1 MEIAKLVKNN
11 YKYLI
16 STKFM
21 REIVL
26 IAMMINKIKK
36 SRAQNRTKKH

>member
-1 MEIAKLVKNN
+1 MEIAKLVINN
-11 YKYLI
+11 YKNLK
-16 STKFM
+16 STQFM

-36 SRAQNRTKKH
+36 NRS